1 MGNHN
6 HYQQRKPETG
16 HRETEQEHGKQ
27 PKQTQRNLRQ
37 NKSRRK
43 KTTVGRTGDSREPGH
58 P

>member
-1 MGNHN
+1 MNHN

-16 HRETEQEHGKQ
+16 HRETEQEHRRQ
-27 PKQTQRNLRQ
+27 LKQTQRNLRQ

-43 KTTVGRTGDSREPGH
+43 KTTVGRTGDSRKPGH

>member
-43 KTTVGRTGDSREPGH
+43 KTTVGRTGDRREPGH

>member
-1 MGNHN
+1 MNHN
-6 HYQQRKPETG
+6 HHGQRKPETG
-16 HRETEQEHGKQ
+16 HRETKQEHRRQ

-43 KTTVGRTGDSREPGH
+43 KTAIGRTGDSGKPGH